1 MTDVRP
7 EKPPRRGFRLRRS
20 GGRLLAKPPWID
32 AIERRIAQWM
42 PVHPNVLSSVKLVLV
57 LPPLVLALRQIDVLP
72 FSTVLTAALVIAF
85 FALDVVD
92 GIVAR
97 HRGLATPFGRI
108 FDRLTD
114 YPLLVVV
121 SYLNAD
127 VILPWLLVAKVGLDL
142 MLLAL
147 YATGRGSTDN
157 RLRTALS
164 YTTLLALLLLSQ
176 GWAPRMLTPRS
187 VEALLGINIA
197 FSTAIALHGLG
208 LLRKRFIADV
218 LSACNLLCGIGAIAF
233 ATRGRFEMS
242 LLFVVIGTA
251 FDGFDGAAARRFGGT
266 RFGVYSDD
274 IADGINYGIAPGV
287 ALYFALGAGLA
298 GLVIGVFY
306 STFTLAR
313 LVFFTLDK
321 ASSDPNYF
329 SGVPSPAGGLIT
341 MSSILVFAGEPA
353 LLGLMVGIACAQM
366 VSFSTHYR
374 HLGRV
379 LAHNR
384 RALVGGPVYA
394 VALLLGFWVWGP
406 RAAAAT
412 ILVPILVYGFAPT
425 VLMFRRVLAVRRAA
439 RARQPQLESLDD
451 AGDDDADD
459 DADEGNP
466 RPAVDEALAPRGASQ
481 TLDHLDHVD
490 HRPAEDP
497 AAG

>member
-1 MTDVRP
+1 MDEHRP
-7 EKPPRRGFRLRRS
+7 TAAAPAQDRPRGLRRLRRRR
-20 GGRLLAKPPWID
+20 GRPLLTKPPWV
-32 AIERRIAQWM
+32 AALEQRIAQWM
-42 PVHPNVLSSVKLVLV
+42 PVHPNVLSSVKLVVV
-57 LPPLVLALRQIDVLP
+57 LPPLVLALRQVEVLP
-72 FSTVLTAALVIAF
+72 VSTALTVALVIAF
-85 FALDVVD
+85 FVLDIVD

-127 VILPWLLVAKVGLDL
+127 VLPAWLLVTKVGLDL

-147 YATGRGSTDN
+147 YATGRGSADN

-176 GWAPRMLTPRS
+176 GWAPRILTPRS
-187 VEALLGINIA
+187 VEVLLGINIA

-218 LSACNLLCGIGAIAF
+218 LSACNLLCGVGAIAF
-233 ATRGRFEMS
+233 AARGRFEMS
-242 LLFVVIGTA
+242 LLLVVLGAA

-274 IADGINYGIAPGV
+274 IADGMNYGIAPGV
-287 ALYFALGAGLA
+287 ALYFALGGGVA
-298 GLVIGVFY
+298 GLVIGIFY
-306 STFTLAR
+306 PTFTIAR

-353 LLGLMVGIACAQM
+353 LVGLMVGIACAQM

-374 HLGRV
+374 HLGRA

-384 RALVGGPVYA
+384 RALVGAPVYA
-394 VALLLGFWVWGP
+394 VTLLIGLQVWGP

-412 ILVPILVYGFAPT
+412 ILVPILIYGFAPT

-439 RARQPQLESLDD
+439 RVRQPTEAIDE
-451 AGDDDADD
+451 ADD
-459 DADEGNP
+459 EREDEVDLAQGSDAAA
-466 RPAVDEALAPRGASQ
+466 RSTASA
-481 TLDHLDHVD
+481 T
-490 HRPAEDP
+490 E
-497 AAG
+497 

>member
-1 MTDVRP
+1 MSDARP
-7 EKPPRRGFRLRRS
+7 EGPSDGPPKARFRLRRS
-20 GGRLLAKPPWID
+20 GRRRRALLVKPPWID
-32 AIERRIAQWM
+32 ALEQRIARWM
-42 PVHPNVLSSVKLVLV
+42 PVHPNVLSSLKLVLV
-57 LPPLVLALRQIDVLP
+57 LPPLVLALRQVDVLP
-72 FSTVLTAALVIAF
+72 FSTALTVALVIAF
-85 FALDVVD
+85 FTLDALD

-127 VILPWLLVAKVGLDL
+127 VLPAWLLVTKVGLDL

-147 YATGRGSTDN
+147 YATGRGSTEN

-164 YTTLLALLLLSQ
+164 YSTLLALLLLSQ
-176 GWAPRMLTPRS
+176 GWAPRILTPRS

-197 FSTAIALHGLG
+197 FSTAIALHGVG

-218 LSACNLLCGIGAIAF
+218 LSACNLLCGVGAIAF
-233 ATRGRFEMS
+233 ATQGRFETS
-242 LLFVVIGTA
+242 LLLVVLGAA

-274 IADGINYGIAPGV
+274 IADGMNYGIAPGV
-287 ALYFALGAGLA
+287 ALYFALGGGLA
-298 GLVIGVFY
+298 GLVIGIFY
-306 STFTLAR
+306 ATFTLAR

-353 LLGLMVGIACAQM
+353 LIGLMVGIACAQM

-374 HLGRV
+374 HLGRA

-384 RALVGGPVYA
+384 RALVGAPVYA
-394 VALLLGFWVWGP
+394 VALLIGLRIWGP

-412 ILVPILVYGFAPT
+412 ILVPILVYGFLPT

-439 RARQPQLESLDD
+439 RSRQPEALGADELE
-451 AGDDDADD
+451 DDDDEPVSAPAPVE
-459 DADEGNP
+459 DAVPG
-466 RPAVDEALAPRGASQ
+466 
-481 TLDHLDHVD
+481 
-490 HRPAEDP
+490 
-497 AAG
+497 AAGPRA